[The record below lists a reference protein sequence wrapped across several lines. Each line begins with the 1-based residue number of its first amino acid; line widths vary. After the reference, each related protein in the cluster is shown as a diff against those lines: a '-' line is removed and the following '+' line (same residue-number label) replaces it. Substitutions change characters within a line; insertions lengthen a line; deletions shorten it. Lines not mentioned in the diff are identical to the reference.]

1 VAVRRAGSAKR
12 TRLTVILLTLSFAL
26 TGIVVFAQQRDR
38 SADPLAEMIATEH
51 AFAARA
57 MVVGWKS
64 AFLEYFSDDAV
75 GFEGTTAGPAKEQL
89 RRQPDPPATQRLVW
103 EPRYG
108 DIAASGELGYLTGPV
123 QNILPSRNGGKPVPS
138 LYASVWKRQKDG
150 SFRVVLDVGTPTP
163 RAVPFAAGFTRAPH
177 ADRFSGNITERT
189 PTLRAADSVLNSGLR
204 TSLVRAYRGHLAPG
218 ARLYRQNRMP
228 AIGERAILAALA
240 GQRTYSEVD
249 SRFAES
255 AASEDLGYTW
265 GSYVIGGRRA
275 PVEYGFYVRV
285 WVRGRDSQWKVA
297 LDSLQPQG

>member
-1 VAVRRAGSAKR
+1 MV
-12 TRLTVILLTLSFAL
+12 
-26 TGIVVFAQQRDR
+26 
-38 SADPLAEMIATEH
+38 ATER

-57 MVVGWKS
+57 LVIGWKA
-64 AFLEYFSDDAV
+64 AFLEYFADDAV
-75 GFEGTTAGPAKEQL
+75 GFEGTTAAPAKGQL
-89 RRQPDPPATQRLVW
+89 RRRPDPPPAQRLVW

-123 QNILPSRNGGKPVPS
+123 ENTLPSRNGGRPIPS
-138 LYASVWKRQKDG
+138 MYASVWKRQQDG
-150 SFRVVLDVGTPTP
+150 AFRVVLDFGTPTP
-163 RAVPFAAGFTRAPH
+163 RAVPFAPGFTRAPH
-177 ADRFSGNITERT
+177 ADRFSGNISERT

-204 TSLVRAYRGHLAPG
+204 TSLVRAYSGHLAAG
-218 ARLYRQNRMP
+218 ARLYRPNRMP
-228 AIGERAILAALA
+228 VVGERAILAALA

-265 GSYVIGGRRA
+265 GSYVVGGRRA
-275 PVEYGFYVRV
+275 PVEYGFYVRI